1 MAPTSCHM
9 ASTSWSNM
17 DTEIPAIN
25 SAFSWGH
32 SMCNRGR
39 KWRKVEILS
48 LRKLSISLTHFLLHC
63 IGQKVV
69 TWPQVAKE
77 VEKYSFCSQGGARVQ
92 LKITCSLTKEE
103 KKRDIEGRFENIYF
117 GVAPLPFDPT
127 RSFSAHMQL
136 GRSHWPQE
144 CSSYLFTPAE
154 LTSCH

>member
-25 SAFSWGH
+25 SAVSWGH

-39 KWRKVEILS
+39 KWREVEILS
-48 LRKLSISLTHFLLHC
+48 LRELSISLTHFLLHC

-103 KKRDIEGRFENIYF
+103 KKRDIEGWFENIYF
-117 GVAPLPFDPT
+117 GVAPLPFDP
-127 RSFSAHMQL
+127 
-136 GRSHWPQE
+136 PKE
-144 CSSYLFTPAE
+144 LFCTYAVGEVSLTSGVLILPLTPAE